1 MENSQVWLLWGALS
15 VALFF
20 YFSTLRR
27 RYAGGKPLPP
37 GPTPLPLIGNL
48 HLVGGGTFHHKLRD
62 LARVHGPVMTLKLGL
77 ATNVVISSREAAI
90 EAYTKYDRHLAA
102 RATPDTFRAC
112 GFADRSMVFIP
123 SSDPQWKALR
133 GIHASHVFTPRV
145 LAAVRPIRERK
156 VGDLIAYLR
165 AHAGEEVLVGHAMYT
180 GILNMVSFSYFSVD
194 IVDMGSQMARELR
207 EVVDDIILVVGKPN
221 VSDFYP
227 FLRPLDL
234 QGLRRW
240 TTKRFNRV
248 FSIMGDIIDR
258 RLAHIR
264 DNKPRHDDIL
274 DSILELMAAGKID
287 RVNVLNM
294 LFEAFVA
301 GADTMALTLEWVMA
315 ELLKNP
321 SVMAKARA
329 ELRDVLGD
337 KEIVEE
343 ADAAR
348 LPYLQAVLKE
358 AMRLH
363 PVGALLLPHFAMED
377 GVEVGGYAV
386 PKGSTVLFN
395 AWAIMRDAAAWERP
409 DEFVP
414 ERFVERTPQLDFRGK
429 DVEFMPFG
437 SGRRLC
443 PGLPLAERVV
453 PFILA
458 SMLHTFEWKLP
469 GGMTAED
476 VDVSE
481 KFKSA
486 NVLAVPL
493 KAVPVLIK

>member
-15 VALFF
+15 VAVLF
-20 YFSTLRR
+20 YLSTLRR

-48 HLVGGGTFHHKLRD
+48 HLAGGTFHHKLRD

-133 GIHASHVFTPRV
+133 GIQGSHVFTPRG
-145 LAAVRPIRERK
+145 L
-156 VGDLIAYLR
+156 
-165 AHAGEEVLVGHAMYT
+165 AGEEVLVGHAMYT

-264 DNKPRHDDIL
+264 DGKPRHDDFL
-274 DSILELMAAGKID
+274 DSLLELMATGKME
-287 RVNVLNM
+287 RVNVVNM

-301 GADTMALTLEWVMA
+301 GVDTMALTLEWVMA
-315 ELLKNP
+315 ELLHNP
-321 SVMAKARA
+321 AIMARVRA
-329 ELRDVLGD
+329 ELSDVLGG
-337 KEIVEE
+337 KEAVEE

-363 PVGALLLPHFAMED
+363 PVGALLLPHFAAED
-377 GVEVGGYAV
+377 GVEIGGYAV
-386 PKGSTVLFN
+386 PRGSTVLFN
-395 AWAIMRDAAAWERP
+395 AWAIMRDPAAWERP

-414 ERFVERTPQLDFRGK
+414 ERFLGRSPPLDFRGK

>member
-15 VALFF
+15 VAVLF
-20 YFSTLRR
+20 YLSTLRR
-27 RYAGGKPLPP
+27 RHAGGKPLPP

-48 HLVGGGTFHHKLRD
+48 HLAGGTSFHHKLRDLARVHGPVMTLKLGLATNLRD

-123 SSDPQWKALR
+123 SSDPRWKALR
-133 GIHASHVFTPRV
+133 GIQGSHVFTPRG

-156 VGDLIAYLR
+156 VGDLMAYLR
-165 AHAGEEVLVGHAMYT
+165 AHAGEEVLLGQAMHT
-180 GILNMVSFSYFSVD
+180 GLLNLVSFSYFSID
-194 IVDMGSQMARELR
+194 IVDMGSQMARDLR
-207 EVVDDIILVVGKPN
+207 EVVDDIISVVGKPN
-221 VSDFYP
+221 ISDFYP
-227 FLRPLDL
+227 HNDF
-234 QGLRRW
+234 
-240 TTKRFNRV
+240 
-248 FSIMGDIIDR
+248 
-258 RLAHIR
+258 
-264 DNKPRHDDIL
+264 L
-274 DSILELMAAGKID
+274 DSLLELMAAGKID
-287 RVNVLNM
+287 RVNVLDM

-321 SVMAKARA
+321 GVMAKARA

-337 KEIVEE
+337 KEVVEE

-348 LPYLQAVLKE
+348 LPYLQAVRKE

-363 PVGALLLPHFAMED
+363 PVGALLLPHFAVED

-395 AWAIMRDAAAWERP
+395 AWAIMRDPAAWERP

-414 ERFVERTPQLDFRGK
+414 ERFVERAPLLDFRGK
-429 DVEFMPFG
+429 DAEFMPFG

-443 PGLPLAERVV
+443 PGLPLAERVM